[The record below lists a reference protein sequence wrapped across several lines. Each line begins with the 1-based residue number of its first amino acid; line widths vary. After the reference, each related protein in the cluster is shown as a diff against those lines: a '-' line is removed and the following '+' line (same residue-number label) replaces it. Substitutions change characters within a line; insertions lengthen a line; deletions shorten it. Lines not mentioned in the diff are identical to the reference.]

1 MKRHDSIV
9 ALSREHHFGLLFC
22 WKIRQGIKKQV
33 SAARMR
39 PYIKYFWQQHLEQH
53 FSEVENLLFSLVN
66 DDLTEQA
73 IMEHKRIKQLVEA
86 IVHAADASSIELNTL
101 ANTVDDHIRFEE
113 RKLFPHIEQQLS
125 DKELAELGLRLQ
137 QLHATPEKD
146 DYVDEFW
153 L

>member
-22 WKIRQGIKKQV
+22 WKIRQGTKKQV

-53 FSEVENLLFSLVN
+53 FAEEENLLFSLVN

-73 IMEHKRIKQLVEA
+73 IIEHKHIKQLVEA
-86 IVHAADASSIELNTL
+86 IVHAADVSSDELNTL